1 MNDVVTVMA
10 MGEWRRS
17 WSAMIDASAVECTP
31 FKGNCQTERYVLAL
45 LTWSMT
51 NEQQHCTLQCHLI
64 EYDRWWLRYVL
75 TAGGTMWDRTGPGV
89 KCGLRTCGRAD
100 RQRGKVRTKKLRTV
114 TADQGVKCGL

>member
-75 TAGGTMWDRTGPGV
+75 TAGGTMWDRTAVSRNTAPATPAAPSAPAPSTEEIIDF
-89 KCGLRTCGRAD
+89 TC
-100 RQRGKVRTKKLRTV
+100 VY
-114 TADQGVKCGL
+114 